1 MYACLEVVME
11 RNTVRVS
18 KKGWIVIP
26 KALRERYGLHPGT
39 RVALVEYAGTLA
51 LVPLPEDFLTS
62 MRGFLKDGPSLT
74 EALLEERRREFERE
88 EARIRSWGQDD
99 E

>member
-1 MYACLEVVME
+1 ME

-26 KALRERYGLHPGT
+26 KALRERYGLQPGT
-39 RVALVEYAGTLA
+39 RVALVEYGGALT
-51 LVPLPEDFLTS
+51 LVPLPENFLES
-62 MRGFLKDGPSLT
+62 MQGMFRSPEGVPSLT
-74 EALLEERRREFERE
+74 EELIAEHRREVARD
-88 EARIRSWGQDD
+88 EARFRGVKSN